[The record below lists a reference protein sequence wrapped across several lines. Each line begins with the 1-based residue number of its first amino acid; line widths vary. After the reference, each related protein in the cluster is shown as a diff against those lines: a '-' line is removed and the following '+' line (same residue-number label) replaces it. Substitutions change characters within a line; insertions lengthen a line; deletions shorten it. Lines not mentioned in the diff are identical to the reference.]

1 MLKKLKKFF
10 ITRWQIIALVLILA
24 SLVYIILDDLLP
36 IGPGYLNEKQI
47 AKINQ
52 QPITSNYSFAVL
64 ADNKN
69 GYKVFRKILKDIE
82 SHDYVFAL
90 DIGDLVYDSEK
101 TKFRIFYNLIKN
113 LKTPF
118 LVAPGNHDVK
128 EGGSENYFDIFGR
141 LYYSFD
147 YGNSLFIVLDSS
159 NEQAIDEV
167 QLKWLEEQLQKN
179 YQHKFVFSHV
189 PTFDPRPN
197 RSHKMK
203 DEENSRQVMALFE
216 KYHPDMVFF
225 SHIHEFYD
233 TAINGINYIIT
244 GGAGGELLDTD
255 PNHSFY
261 HYLKININGEQVTKE
276 VIRFPSPSTNS
287 LKRILIAGWVYF
299 NAYWVIHKYDIV
311 LILLII
317 ILLIDY
323 RKRKL
328 LNG

>member
-1 MLKKLKKFF
+1 MLIFKKSFLKKWQIGALFF
-10 ITRWQIIALVLILA
+10 IIILLC
-24 SLVYIILDDLLP
+24 YIALDDLLP
-36 IGPGYLNEKQI
+36 IGPGDYNEKQT

-52 QPITSNYSFAVL
+52 QSPVDNFSFAVL

-82 SHDYVFAL
+82 NDDYVFAL

-101 TKFRIFYNLIKN
+101 TKFRIFYHLIKN

-118 LVAPGNHDVK
+118 LVAPGNHDVR
-128 EGGSENYFDIFGR
+128 EGGPEAYFDIFGS

-159 NEQAIDEV
+159 TEQAIDEV
-167 QLKWLEEQLQKN
+167 QLKWLEDQLQKN

-216 KYHPDMVFF
+216 KYQPDMVFF
-225 SHIHEFYD
+225 SHIHGFYD

-261 HYLKININGEQVTKE
+261 HYLKININDGQVTKE
-276 VIRFPSPSTNS
+276 VIRFPSPSTNN

-299 NAYWVIHKYDIV
+299 NAYWVIHKYEIV